1 MQPRRQP
8 KLPIGLKHCRR
19 DANAER
25 WCYLFRNLATFVTV
39 PGDASEFEPIF
50 EIARTGE
57 LDPNEL
63 KRYLSTMVTE
73 YDKLVIGEYNRELGR
88 KEGLEEGRKE
98 GREEGRK
105 EAVRAMVLEM
115 KQIGIPAEQIV
126 RITHLSEEQ
135 INDILN

>member
-1 MQPRRQP
+1 M
-8 KLPIGLKHCRR
+8 
-19 DANAER
+19 
-25 WCYLFRNLATFVTV
+25 ATFVTV

-88 KEGLEEGRKE
+88 KEG
-98 GREEGRK
+98 RE
-105 EAVRAMVLEM
+105 EAVRSMALEM
-115 KQIGIPAEQIV
+115 KRIGIPAEQIV

-135 INDILN
+135 INDISN

>member
-1 MQPRRQP
+1 M
-8 KLPIGLKHCRR
+8 
-19 DANAER
+19 
-25 WCYLFRNLATFVTV
+25 ATFVTV

-88 KEGLEEGRKE
+88 EE
-98 GREEGRK
+98 GREE
-105 EAVRAMVLEM
+105 AVRSMALEM
-115 KQIGIPAEQIV
+115 KRIGIPAEQIV

-135 INDILN
+135 ISNISN

>member
-1 MQPRRQP
+1 M
-8 KLPIGLKHCRR
+8 
-19 DANAER
+19 
-25 WCYLFRNLATFVTV
+25 ATFVTV

-88 KEGLEEGRKE
+88 KEG
-98 GREEGRK
+98 RE

-135 INDILN
+135 INDISN